1 MKTKSV
7 LSIKVKLLV
16 FSLCI
21 SLIPI
26 AAITVIY
33 YYNSRN
39 AIMQR
44 IFRDFQAVAESR
56 KLNVRTFLE
65 TIKGRTGNFSSDG
78 FIRNSL
84 EKITEGSDGAG
95 ETVHSLNK
103 HLLVNKKPL
112 DRFLR
117 AIFITNMQ
125 GRIVSSTDE
134 KLIGADMSDR
144 EEFKH
149 GIRCGYGMACVSKP
163 YYSPHLDANCLFVL
177 SPVFDISDAKTI
189 GVLVNAYDLACLS
202 EVTASRAGMGET
214 GEVYLVNKDKL
225 MITGSRFVEHA
236 SLKLVVD
243 TKPIRAFLEENK
255 EIVGIYKDYKD
266 VFVVGVSMIIPEYD
280 WALIAEVDKSE
291 AFAPLKTLY
300 IIALILGGASAVTVI
315 GVGITFAV
323 SASKPIRDL
332 THAAERIASGDL
344 NHRVKVVHKDEIGA
358 LATSFNVMAEKL
370 AGKITEHVS
379 LEKTLRE
386 NKEQLQAIL
395 DNTTSVVYLKDT
407 SFRYA
412 FINRQF
418 EKIFRLTRDR
428 IIGRT
433 DYEIFPKEDADK
445 FRSND
450 RRVLEAKTPL
460 EFDEVA
466 PHADGPHTYISVK
479 FPLFNSGGAVYG
491 ICGISTDITERMRM
505 ENMLWKANQ
514 GMQSM
519 VQTSPLAIV
528 VRDVQ
533 GRIKVWNPAA
543 ERIFGW
549 KANEVTGRTMPS
561 APEYS
566 AEEWRAIIE
575 NELGEGTRNA
585 LELRRLK
592 KDGSY
597 LDISLWTSWIRDE
610 SGVVTDILCIYADIT
625 ERKRVEE
632 ELKKL
637 STVIAQSV
645 NIVFIAD
652 IKGNIEYVNPRFEQ
666 TTGYTKEEAIGQNA
680 NIIASGEMTADEYKQ
695 MWEIILSGKTWRG
708 VFKNKRKNGQYYWAN
723 GLISPICDREGKITN
738 FLAIQEDITEKLEA
752 EERAKHLASFDVLT
766 GLLNRTRF
774 IEVLNDWIYQAV
786 MHNYIGVFL
795 LIDIDKFRHF
805 NDTYGDMVGDNLLKR
820 TANMLENLL
829 PGIDTEYYKTQG
841 KDLEIMESILGRL
854 GADEYAVFL
863 AFRNEADG
871 MQTAEEIR
879 KKVETCWFDDLQGH
893 LTISIGVALYPEH
906 GVTIHDLFS
915 KADAAVYRAKELG
928 QNRVHLFQPED
939 RILEKMHSRI
949 AWKQRIVKTIE
960 ENRFTP
966 WFQPILDL
974 RDNVVHHYEALARMC
989 GEGGEINLPSSFI
1002 DTAETFGL
1010 ISALDSVIIAKT
1022 LEYQSKLKKQGKS
1035 LSFSINI
1042 SGKEVGEKSLL
1053 EFLKKKF
1060 SETGVNPEQFIIE
1073 ITETAAVREFDKA
1086 VGFINELRAIGCR
1099 FALDDFGVGFTS
1111 FKYLRE
1117 MQVDYIKIDGSFILN
1132 LQDNQHNRLF
1142 VKSIADV
1149 AKGMGIKTIAE
1160 FVENEQTVNILRD
1173 IGVDYAQGYFIG
1185 KPAPNVL

>member
-1 MKTKSV
+1 MKTFF
-7 LSIKVKLLV
+7 SIKNKLLV

-39 AIMQR
+39 AVMQR
-44 IFRDFQAVAESR
+44 IFKDFLAIAESR

-84 EKITEGSDGAG
+84 EKITGGSDSAG
-95 ETVHSLNK
+95 ETVHSLNN

-117 AIFITNMQ
+117 AIFITDMQ
-125 GRIVSSTDE
+125 GRVVSSTDE

-144 EEFKH
+144 DEFKH
-149 GIRCGYGMACVSKP
+149 GIHCGYGMACVGKP
-163 YYSPHLDANCLFVL
+163 CYSPYLSANSLFVS
-177 SPVFDISDAKTI
+177 SPVFDISGAKTI
-189 GVLVNAYDLACLS
+189 GILVNAYDLACLD

-214 GEVYLVNKDKL
+214 GEVYLVNKDKF

-236 SLKLVVD
+236 PLKLVVD
-243 TKPIRAFLEENK
+243 TKPIKAFLEENK
-255 EIVGIYKDYKD
+255 EIVGIYRDYKD
-266 VFVVGVSMIIPEYD
+266 AFVVGVSMIIPEYD

-300 IIALILGGASAVTVI
+300 IIALILGGVSAVTAI

-323 SASKPIRDL
+323 SASRPIRDL
-332 THAAERIASGDL
+332 THAAERIAGGDL

-370 AGKITEHVS
+370 ARKISEHVS

-386 NKEQLQAIL
+386 NKKQLQAIL

-418 EKIFRLTRDR
+418 EKIFRLTHDR

-433 DYEIFPKEDADK
+433 DYEIFPREDADK

-479 FPLFNSGGAVYG
+479 FPLFNSGGVVYG
-491 ICGISTDITERMRM
+491 ICGISTDITERKRM
-505 ENMLWKANQ
+505 ENMLWKTNQ
-514 GMQSM
+514 SMRSM

-549 KANEVTGRTMPS
+549 KENEVTGRTMPS
-561 APEYS
+561 VPEFP
-566 AEEWRAIIE
+566 AEEWRSIIE

-592 KDGSY
+592 KNGSC
-597 LDISLWTSWIRDE
+597 LDISLWTSWIRNE

-632 ELKKL
+632 EIKKL
-637 STVIAQSV
+637 SAVIAQSV
-645 NIVFIAD
+645 NIVFITD
-652 IKGNIEYVNPRFEQ
+652 IKGNIEYVNPMFEQ
-666 TTGYTKEEAIGQNA
+666 VTGYTKEEAIGQPA
-680 NIIASGEMTADEYKQ
+680 SILASGEMTAEEYQQ

-708 VFKNKRKNGQYYWAN
+708 VFKNKKKSGQHFWAN
-723 GLISPICDREGKITN
+723 GLISPICDREEKVTN
-738 FLAIQEDITEKLEA
+738 FLSIQEDITEKMES
-752 EERAKHLASFDVLT
+752 EERFKYLAYFDALT
-766 GLLNRTRF
+766 GLLNRTSF
-774 IEVLNDWIYQAV
+774 IEVLNNWIYQARIF
-786 MHNYIGVFL
+786 NYIGVFL

-805 NDTYGDMVGDNLLKR
+805 NDTYGNMVGDNLLKR
-820 TANMLENLL
+820 TADVLENLL
-829 PGIDTEYYKTQG
+829 SVIDTEYYKTQR
-841 KDLEIMESILGRL
+841 KDQEIMESILGRL
-854 GADEYAVFL
+854 GSDEYAIFL
-863 AFRNEADG
+863 PFRTDAAG

-879 KKVETCWFDDLQGH
+879 KKVETCWFEDLQGH
-893 LTISIGVALYPEH
+893 LTVSIGVALYPEH

-915 KADAAVYRAKELG
+915 KADAANHRAKELG
-928 QNRVHLFQPED
+928 QNRVRLYHPED
-939 RILEKMHSRI
+939 RVLEKMHSRVVWKERI
-949 AWKQRIVKTIE
+949 AKTIE
-960 ENRFTP
+960 ENRFAP

-989 GEGGEINLPSSFI
+989 GEEGEIILPSSFI

-1010 ISALDSVIIAKT
+1010 ISALDRVIIGKT
-1022 LEYQSKLKKQGKS
+1022 LEYQSELKKQGKS
-1035 LSFSINI
+1035 LFFSVNL
-1042 SGKEVGEKSLL
+1042 SGKEIGEKSLL
-1053 EFLKKKF
+1053 EFLRKKLL
-1060 SETGVNPEQFIIE
+1060 ETGISPDHLIIE
-1073 ITETAAVREFDKA
+1073 ITETTAIMEFDKA
-1086 VGFINELRAIGCR
+1086 IEFVNNLKEIGCR
-1099 FALDDFGVGFTS
+1099 FSLDDFGVGFTS
-1111 FKYLRE
+1111 FRYLKE
-1117 MQVDYIKIDGSFILN
+1117 IHVDYIKIDGSFILN
-1132 LQDNQHNRLF
+1132 LQDNPHDRLF
-1142 VKSIADV
+1142 VRSIADI

-1160 FVENEQTVNILRD
+1160 FVENEETVNILREL
-1173 IGVDYAQGYFIG
+1173 GVDYAQGYFIG
-1185 KPAPNVL
+1185 RPAPEVV